1 MALMSIKGVVM
12 TIGELCNRDTFIVQK
27 EENIVEAAK
36 LMRVFNVGD
45 LIVVSFSKK
54 GNTPIGIVTDR
65 DIVVKAVAENADTQ
79 SVTVADIMSDK
90 LVTAKE
96 EDGVYE
102 SIENMRRHGV
112 RRLPVVDKDGYLAG
126 ILSVDDLL
134 EFLGEEV
141 NGLVGLVYKEQH
153 A

>member
-1 MALMSIKGVVM
+1 M
-12 TIGELCNRDTFIVQK
+12 TVGELCTRDTFIVQK
-27 EENIVEAAK
+27 DENVLEAAR

-45 LIVVSFSKK
+45 LIVVSSAKE

-65 DIVVKAVAENADTQ
+65 DIVIKAVAESADPQ
-79 SVTVADIMSDK
+79 SLTVAEIMSDR

-96 EDGVYE
+96 EDGVSE
-102 SIENMRRHGV
+102 SIGSMRRHGV
-112 RRLPVVDKDGYLAG
+112 RRLPVVDKEGYLAG

-141 NGLVGLVYKEQH
+141 NGLIGLVYKEQH